1 MTQVQQLVANLL
13 AQGLLQNQ
21 LEPHDLKVLVLVLG
35 PDRETVLGCELKPF
49 SEIAPILGA
58 ETMGEAFSQQSLT
71 GKAPQNF
78 APTYSSQS

>member
-1 MTQVQQLVANLL
+1 MTPVQQIVANLL

-49 SEIAPILGA
+49 SEIAPIIAA
-58 ETMGEAFSQQSLT
+58 ES
-71 GKAPQNF
+71 F
-78 APTYSSQS
+78 AQPPSNP

>member
-1 MTQVQQLVANLL
+1 LTPVHQLVANLL

-49 SEIAPILGA
+49 SEIAPIIGA
-58 ETMGEAFSQQSLT
+58 DAMGEALPLQALSA
-71 GKAPQNF
+71 K
-78 APTYSSQS
+78 SSQCFAHTLPSNP